1 VLIPDTLSLEGFLVI
16 GLINLLE
23 NILKSTIV
31 PLEDSV
37 LGAQVE
43 GIVSLQS
50 KLEGRVSKSS
60 DRVISVVHTHENTS
74 FFEVEDINGF
84 FL

>member
-84 FL
+84 LL